1 MMDRFKLKN
10 LTVRQCTALIG
21 LFSLASLTI
30 CFYWSLEQPQQRLL
44 EYFSLEHKQGKS
56 QVVVSNILDIAYRPW
71 GDDPECKD
79 YSSAMD
85 LDPRWLSSPIQ
96 EAETLGHGELSNDSV
111 ATLPVVSTQ
120 IRVSI

>member
-10 LTVRQCTALIG
+10 LTVRQCTALLG
-21 LFSLASLTI
+21 LFTLTS
-30 CFYWSLEQPQQRLL
+30 FYWSLEQPSKHRLL